1 MTPLRLLLVEDNED
15 DALLLARHLRQDGF
29 QSDILRVDDPEGF
42 REALSRGPWDLV
54 LSDFHLPGF
63 SGLAALEI
71 LGTTDLDIPFILV
84 SGAIGEHTAVE
95 AMRAG
100 ARDYILK
107 DNLARLG
114 PAIRREL
121 LESAERRARR
131 QGEERQRTLESA
143 LQAIRDVTSREWGV
157 GFFRSLVGSLAK
169 SLGFKGAMVAE
180 FDPHSN
186 LCRILA
192 IDGLKLDRMEYPLAG
207 SFSEEILVR
216 RNASAQGDDFHHFE
230 DCAYLGRC
238 GIRSMSGIRLDSR
251 DGEPRGFLLVLDDK
265 PAEESQLTH
274 DLLSIFAARAG
285 AELDRIDS
293 DRKRREA
300 ELKLVHAEKL
310 EALGTFAGGIAHDIN
325 NILTS
330 IWGHAQLLEM
340 WFPDSPGSESV
351 RGIMGGCRR
360 ARDMA
365 RQILLFGRRQDPV
378 KQPVHLEELVEETFK
393 LLRVWAPASVRMES
407 EMASAAP
414 PVLGD
419 SGQLLQVLV
428 NLCTNAVHAMQE
440 GGGLL
445 KIRLD
450 RVSDGWMRLEV
461 SDTGTGIPASTLPRI
476 FEPFFTTK
484 GPDKGTGLGLSVV
497 HGIVRNHRGTIDVR
511 STVGRG
517 TSFTIELPVQ
527 VPSGEDRSPEVDGMP
542 RGRGERILVV
552 DDEPAIAEI
561 LSHLLQILGY
571 RCLAFSRPREALDE
585 FRRDP
590 GSWSALISDFTMPG
604 LTGKELA
611 LEIHKIDPNL
621 PVLLT
626 SGYEAFEE
634 GEDTGPSHIAAFVPK
649 PFQTGDIARLLHR
662 CLAEA

>member
-15 DALLLARHLRQDGF
+15 DAFLLARHLRQDGF
-29 QSDILRVDDPEGF
+29 QSEILRVDDPSGF
-42 REALSRGPWDLV
+42 REALSKGPWDLV

-71 LGTTDLDIPFILV
+71 LGTTEFDIPFILV

-121 LESAERRARR
+121 LESAERKARR
-131 QGEERQRTLESA
+131 QGEEHQRALESA

-169 SLGFKGAMVAE
+169 ALDFKGALVAE
-180 FDPHSN
+180 FDPESN
-186 LCRILA
+186 ICRILA
-192 IDGLKLDRMEYPLAG
+192 NYGLDTDRMEYPLAG

-216 RNASAQGDDFHHFE
+216 RNASAQGADFLHFE
-230 DCAYLGRC
+230 DCAHLARS

-251 DGEPRGFLLVLDDK
+251 DGEPRGLLMVVDDK

-274 DLLSIFAARAG
+274 DILSIFAARAG
-285 AELDRIDS
+285 AELDRIES
-293 DRKRREA
+293 DRKRREV
-300 ELKLVHAEKL
+300 EQKLVHAEKL

-360 ARDMA
+360 ARDLA

-378 KQPVHLEELVEETFK
+378 TQTVHLDELVEETFK
-393 LLRVWAPASVRMES
+393 LLRAWAPATVHMEAEVDS
-407 EMASAAP
+407 TAP

-419 SGQLLQVLV
+419 SGQILQVLV
-428 NLCTNAVHAMQE
+428 NLCTNSVHAMQ
-440 GGGLL
+440 GSGGLL
-445 KIRLD
+445 KVRVERISDAWIR
-450 RVSDGWMRLEV
+450 MEV
-461 SDTGTGIPASTLPRI
+461 SDTGTGIPSGNIQRI

-497 HGIVRNHRGTIDVR
+497 HGIVRNHRGTIAVR
-511 STVGRG
+511 SAVGQG
-517 TSFTIELPVQ
+517 TTFTIELPVQ
-527 VPSGEDRSPEVDGMP
+527 VPGKEDRSPEADRMP
-542 RGRGERILVV
+542 RGKGERILVV

-571 RCLAFSRPREALDE
+571 DCKAFTRPSEALDE

-590 GSWSALISDFTMPG
+590 GSWSAVISDFTMPG

-611 LEIHKIDPNL
+611 LEIQKIEPNI

-626 SGYEAFEE
+626 SGYETFDE
-634 GEDTGPSHIAAFVPK
+634 GENPGPGHIAAFIPK

>member
-1 MTPLRLLLVEDNED
+1 MTPLRLLLVEDSED

-29 QSDILRVDDPEGF
+29 QSDIVRVEDPRDF
-42 REALSRGPWDLV
+42 RDALSRGPWDVV

-71 LGTTDLDIPFILV
+71 LRKAGLDIPFILV

-121 LESAERRARR
+121 LEAGERQARR
-131 QGEERQRTLESA
+131 QGEERQKTLESA
-143 LQAIRDVTSREWGV
+143 LQAIRDVTSGEWGV

-169 SLGFKGAMVAE
+169 SLGFRGALVAE
-180 FDPHSN
+180 FDLESN
-186 LCRILA
+186 RCMILA
-192 IDGLKLDRMEYPLAG
+192 SNGPGFDRSEYPLAG

-216 RNASAQGDDFHHFE
+216 RTASTREEDFLRFE
-230 DCAYLGRC
+230 DCAHLGRS

-251 DGEPRGFLLVLDDK
+251 DGEPRGLLLVMDDK
-265 PAEESQLTH
+265 PTEESDLIH

-300 ELKLVHAEKL
+300 EHRLMHKEKL

-340 WFPDSPGSESV
+340 RFPNSPGAESV
-351 RGIMGGCRR
+351 HGIMGGCRR
-360 ARDMA
+360 ARDLA

-378 KQPVHLEELVEETFK
+378 RQPIDLEELVEETFK
-393 LLRVWAPASVRMES
+393 LLRAWVPASIRMEADF
-407 EMASAAP
+407 ASVPP

-419 SGQLLQVLV
+419 SGQMLQVLV

-440 GGGLL
+440 GGGSL
-445 KIRLD
+445 KV
-450 RVSDGWMRLEV
+450 RVETVADLWVRLEV
-461 SDTGTGIPASTLPRI
+461 SDTGTGIPAATLGRI

-511 STVGRG
+511 STLGQG
-517 TSFTIELPVQ
+517 TTFTISLPVQ
-527 VPSGEDRSPEVDGMP
+527 VPNKEDRSPDADGMP

-571 RCLAFSRPREALDE
+571 DCLAYTKPVDALDE

-590 GSWSALISDFTMPG
+590 GSWSAVISDFTMPE

-611 LEIHKIDPNL
+611 LEIHRIEPNI
-621 PVLLT
+621 PILLT
-626 SGYEAFEE
+626 SGYEAVDE
-634 GEDTGPSHIAAFVPK
+634 GAHRDPDHIAAFIPK
-649 PFQTGDIARLLHR
+649 PFQTGDIARVLHR
-662 CLAEA
+662 CLARP